1 MVLVMQLA
9 ILIKENFFFCQVIKR
24 CNDASIAS
32 VYDIMEMEDAQRNE
46 LLQMDGGQ
54 MYVLRTFFA
63 LSVVMLT
70 TSDYLGGTLRRS

>member
-1 MVLVMQLA
+1 MVMKFA
-9 ILIKENFFFCQVIKR
+9 ILIKENVFFSFCQVIKR

-70 TSDYLGGTLRRS
+70 TLIT

>member
-1 MVLVMQLA
+1 MVMVMKFA
-9 ILIKENFFFCQVIKR
+9 MLIKENVFFFCQVIKR

-63 LSVVMLT
+63 LSVVGNIDD
-70 TSDYLGGTLRRS
+70 SD